1 MSVVSMFGDTVQ
13 LNPFLGLTISLLLGL
28 LVGIQRGW
36 ISRNKASGQRIAGIR
51 THALIG
57 LLGGL
62 SGLLATIFSELI
74 LGLAFLSLSI
84 LITAAYLNS
93 QRSNADMS
101 ITGLIGILLTFVFGA
116 LVLLGEP
123 IIAASAA
130 VITVFILDNKN
141 EIHGALKKLEEHELD
156 AGLRLL
162 LISVVMLPLLPNQ
175 GYGPWNAVNPYELW
189 WMVVLIATISFVG
202 YFSMKIGGPEKGI
215 MFTSFFAGL
224 SASTA
229 LTLHFSKLSKDQPAL
244 SPLLASGIL
253 AACGTMFPRILL
265 VAGVINRDL
274 LSELWLPIVVMML
287 WCYLPAII
295 IWRQNRGIIFDQPI
309 AKQNPLELSSAFMF
323 GLILLV
329 IMLLSHALQAWFG
342 DLGIFLLSVAAGI
355 TDVDAITLTLSRD
368 TANQLSVSTAVIG
381 ITIAAAVN
389 SLVKGGM
396 AATIG
401 HRALAIRVMLP
412 MFMAVISGVFVVF
425 FVNR

>member
-1 MSVVSMFGDTVQ
+1 MSSDIAP
-13 LNPFLGLTISLLLGL
+13 LSPFLGLSISLLLGF

-36 ISRNKASGQRIAGIR
+36 VNRNKASGERIAGIR

-62 SGLLATIFSELI
+62 CGLLSTIFSELI
-74 LGLAFLSLSI
+74 LGLTFLSLSV

-123 IIAASAA
+123 VIAASAA

-162 LISVVMLPLLPNQ
+162 LISVVMLPLLPNK
-175 GYGPWNAVNPYELW
+175 GYGPWGAVNPYELW

-202 YFSMKIGGPEKGI
+202 YFSMKIGGPQKGI

-229 LTLHFSKLSKDQPAL
+229 LTLHFSKLSKDQPTL

-253 AACGTMFPRILL
+253 VACGTMFPRILL
-265 VAGVINRDL
+265 VAGVINYQLLVDL
-274 LSELWLPIVVMML
+274 WMPIVVMMSC
-287 WCYLPAII
+287 CYLPAIM
-295 IWRQNRGIIFDQPI
+295 IWRRNRGTVFEHPA
-309 AKQNPLELSSAFMF
+309 AKQNPLELSAAFMF
-323 GLILLV
+323 GIILLV

-342 DLGIFLLSVAAGI
+342 ELGVMVLSVVSGI
-355 TDVDAITLTLSRD
+355 TDVDAITLTLSRA
-368 TANQLSVSTAVIG
+368 TINQLPESTAVTG

-389 SLVKGGM
+389 SLVKGTM

-401 HRALAIRVMLP
+401 NRALGIRVMFP
-412 MFMAVISGVFVVF
+412 MLMAVTSGLMMAYYI
-425 FVNR
+425 NR

>member
-1 MSVVSMFGDTVQ
+1 MNSEPEQ
-13 LNPFLGLTISLLLGL
+13 LSPFLGLTISLLLGL

-36 ISRNKASGQRIAGIR
+36 INRNKASGERIAGIR

-62 SGLLATIFSELI
+62 CGLLANIFSELV

-93 QRSNADMS
+93 QRSHADMS
-101 ITGLIGILLTFVFGA
+101 ITSLIGILLTFVFGA
-116 LVLLGEP
+116 LVVLGQP

-130 VITVFILDNKN
+130 VVTVVILDNKH
-141 EIHGALKKLEEHELD
+141 EIHTALQKLEEHELD

-162 LISVVMLPLLPNQ
+162 LISVVMLPLLPNK
-175 GYGPWNAVNPYELW
+175 GYGPWDAINPYEIW

-265 VAGVINRDL
+265 VAGVINHDL
-274 LSELWLPIVVMML
+274 LADLWMPVVMMMSC
-287 WCYLPAII
+287 CYAPAVI
-295 IWRQNRGIIFDQPI
+295 IWRVNRHVVFEHPTV
-309 AKQNPLELSSAFMF
+309 KQNPLELSSAFMF

-329 IMLLSHALQAWFG
+329 IMLLSNGLQAWFG
-342 DLGIFLLSVAAGI
+342 ELGVLLLAVASGI

-368 TANQLSVSTAVIG
+368 TANQLSVSTAVTG
-381 ITIAAAVN
+381 ITLAAAVN

-401 HRALAIRVMLP
+401 HRALAVRVMLP
-412 MFMAVISGVFVVF
+412 LLMAVVSGLTVAYLIY
-425 FVNR
+425 R

>member
-1 MSVVSMFGDTVQ
+1 MMNSNPEALS
-13 LNPFLGLTISLLLGL
+13 PFLGLGISLLLGL

-36 ISRNKASGQRIAGIR
+36 ISRNKASGERIAGIR

-62 SGLLATIFSELI
+62 CGLLSTIFSELI
-74 LGLAFLSLSI
+74 LGLTFLSLSI
-84 LITAAYLNS
+84 VVTAAYINS
-93 QRSNADMS
+93 QRSNADNS

-116 LVLLGEP
+116 LVLLGQP
-123 IIAASAA
+123 IVAASAA
-130 VITVFILDNKN
+130 VVTVFILDNKT
-141 EIHGALKKLEEHELD
+141 EIHGALKKLEDHELD

-175 GYGPWNAVNPYELW
+175 GYGPWDAINPYELW

-229 LTLHFSKLSKDQPAL
+229 LTLHFSKLSKDQPSL

-274 LSELWLPIVVMML
+274 LVDLWLPIIVMMMC
-287 WCYLPAII
+287 CYVPAII
-295 IWRQNRGIIFDQPI
+295 IWQRNRGVKFEHPS
-309 AKQNPLELSSAFMF
+309 AKQNPLELSAAFIF
-323 GLILLV
+323 GLVLLV
-329 IMLLSHALQAWFG
+329 IMLLSHALQEWFG
-342 DLGIFLLSVAAGI
+342 DLGVLLLSVASGI

-368 TANQLSVSTAVIG
+368 TANQLSVSTAVAG
-381 ITIAAAVN
+381 ITLAAAVN

-396 AATIG
+396 AAAIG
-401 HRALAIRVMLP
+401 HRSLAIRVMLP
-412 MFMAVISGVFVVF
+412 MFTAVVLGLLTAYLIK
-425 FVNR
+425 

>member
-1 MSVVSMFGDTVQ
+1 MSSHPEE
-13 LNPFLGLTISLLLGL
+13 LSPFIGLGIALLLGL

-36 ISRNKASGQRIAGIR
+36 ISRNKASGERIAGIR

-62 SGLLATIFSELI
+62 CGLLSTIFSELI
-74 LGLAFLSLSI
+74 LGLTFLSLSI
-84 LITAAYLNS
+84 VVTAAYINS
-93 QRSNADMS
+93 QRSNADKS

-116 LVLLGEP
+116 LVLLGQP

-130 VITVFILDNKN
+130 VITVFILDNKS
-141 EIHGALKKLEEHELD
+141 EIHGALKKLEDHELD

-175 GYGPWNAVNPYELW
+175 GYGPWDAINPYELW

-229 LTLHFSKLSKDQPAL
+229 LTLHFSKLSKDQPSL
-244 SPLLASGIL
+244 SPLLACGIL

-265 VAGVINRDL
+265 VAGVINPEL
-274 LSELWLPIVVMML
+274 LADLWLPIVVMMSC
-287 WCYLPAII
+287 CYLPAII
-295 IWRQNRGIIFDQPI
+295 IWRRNRGVVFEHPS
-309 AKQNPLELSSAFMF
+309 AKQNPLELSAAFMF
-323 GLILLV
+323 GLVLLV
-329 IMLLSHALQAWFG
+329 IMLLSHALQQWFG
-342 DLGIFLLSVAAGI
+342 DLGVLLLSIASGI

-368 TANQLSVSTAVIG
+368 TANQLSISTAVAG
-381 ITIAAAVN
+381 ITLAAAVN
-389 SLVKGGM
+389 SLVKGSM
-396 AATIG
+396 AAVIG

-412 MFMAVISGVFVVF
+412 MFIAVVLGLLTTYLL
-425 FVNR
+425 NQ

>member
-1 MSVVSMFGDTVQ
+1 MNSDPSQ
-13 LNPFLGLTISLLLGL
+13 LSPFLGLSISLLLGF

-36 ISRNKASGQRIAGIR
+36 INRNKASGQRIAGIR

-62 SGLLATIFSELI
+62 CGLLATIFGELV

-93 QRSNADMS
+93 QRLNADMS
-101 ITGLIGILLTFVFGA
+101 ITSLVGILLTFVFGA

-123 IIAASAA
+123 IIAASAS

-202 YFSMKIGGPEKGI
+202 YFAMKIGGPEKGI

-229 LTLHFSKLSKDQPAL
+229 LTLHYSKLSRNQPSL

-253 AACGTMFPRILL
+253 IACGTMFPRILL
-265 VAGVINRDL
+265 VAGLINRDL
-274 LSELWLPIVVMML
+274 LADLWLPVLVMML
-287 WCYLPAII
+287 WCYLPAFL
-295 IWRQNRGIIFDQPI
+295 IWRLNRGTAFEHP
-309 AKQNPLELSSAFMF
+309 ASKQNPLELTAAFMF
-323 GLILLV
+323 GLILLA

-342 DLGIFLLSVAAGI
+342 ELGIMLLSVASGL

-368 TANQLSVSTAVIG
+368 SRNQLSVSTAVTG

-396 AATIG
+396 AAIIG
-401 HRALAIRVMLP
+401 HKRLGIRVMFP
-412 MFMAVISGVFVVF
+412 MFMAVISGLLVAYLI
-425 FVNR
+425 NR

>member
-1 MSVVSMFGDTVQ
+1 MNSDTAQ
-13 LNPFLGLTISLLLGL
+13 LSPFLGLSISLLLGF

-36 ISRNKASGQRIAGIR
+36 INRNKASGQHIAGIR

-74 LGLAFLSLSI
+74 LGLCFLSLSI

-93 QRSNADMS
+93 QRSSADMS
-101 ITGLIGILLTFVFGA
+101 ITSLVGILLTFVFGA

-130 VITVFILDNKN
+130 VITVFILDNKD

-202 YFSMKIGGPEKGI
+202 YFAMKIGGPEKGV

-229 LTLHFSKLSKDQPAL
+229 LTLHYSKLSRDQPSL

-253 AACGTMFPRILL
+253 IACGTMFPRILL
-265 VAGVINRDL
+265 VAGLINRDL
-274 LSELWLPIVVMML
+274 LVELWLPVLVMML
-287 WCYLPAII
+287 WCYLPAFL
-295 IWRQNRGIIFDQPI
+295 IWRLNHGTAFEHP
-309 AKQNPLELSSAFMF
+309 ASKQNPLELTAAFMF
-323 GLILLV
+323 Y
-329 IMLLSHALQAWFG
+329 
-342 DLGIFLLSVAAGI
+342 
-355 TDVDAITLTLSRD
+355 
-368 TANQLSVSTAVIG
+368 
-381 ITIAAAVN
+381 
-389 SLVKGGM
+389 
-396 AATIG
+396 
-401 HRALAIRVMLP
+401 
-412 MFMAVISGVFVVF
+412 
-425 FVNR
+425 